1 MRDITVSGALL
12 VLNSFI
18 FILVFSVRRFKCDR
32 VNVQAEVQ
40 ARIKRLPSL
49 LGVISVEALVR
60 QFVSLARQFV
70 FSISM
75 LHLVEVIDVD
85 LEFDFN
91 FDFDSEHFWR
101 GGASSIVSHPII
113 DVVLLWLI
121 VRVSPNCHCQ
131 HVPITQLKFLYLRDL
146 NVEDSEFKY

>member
-32 VNVQAEVQ
+32 ANVQAEVQ
-40 ARIKRLPSL
+40 VRIKRLPSL

-60 QFVSLARQFV
+60 QFVSLVRRFV

-75 LHLVEVIDVD
+75 LHLV
-85 LEFDFN
+85 
-91 FDFDSEHFWR
+91 
-101 GGASSIVSHPII
+101 
-113 DVVLLWLI
+113 DVV
-121 VRVSPNCHCQ
+121 
-131 HVPITQLKFLYLRDL
+131 D
-146 NVEDSEFKY
+146 